1 MLAQAQEIFYIKS
14 VENSFKEDTIAKL
27 AKQTSNYY
35 ADAMKAVQVESLS
48 SQKSWIGHLAG
59 KQALF
64 HAISEYH
71 QGEFDLSEYNVG
83 EALVRFTEAMESIKT
98 AELRG
103 GKELNLK
110 PYITRIKA
118 SYEELKKDNESI
130 YHDRVPDFKTLPVIE
145 SASLVKI
152 TPILYPISEDF
163 RGLNLNFFIFNKKVD
178 FITNSAY
185 IQIPF

>member
-14 VENSFKEDTIAKL
+14 VENSVKEGTIAKVV
-27 AKQTSNYY
+27 KQTSNYY
-35 ADAMKAVQVESLS
+35 ADAMKAVQVESIS

-71 QGEFDLSEYNVG
+71 QGEFDLSEYNVS
-83 EALVRFTEAMESIKT
+83 EALVRFTKALESMKT

-110 PYITRIKA
+110 PYNQ
-118 SYEELKKDNESI
+118 D
-130 YHDRVPDFKTLPVIE
+130 
-145 SASLVKI
+145 
-152 TPILYPISEDF
+152 
-163 RGLNLNFFIFNKKVD
+163 
-178 FITNSAY
+178 
-185 IQIPF
+185 